1 MELFFDLFF
10 VANLSTFTATH
21 EINNID
27 GGPSFC
33 AGVTCCLP
41 CTLAALGSYV
51 GFLGVIWFTW
61 LQVTL
66 FDIRFARDSVFERIC
81 KAIQLGVMVGFA
93 SAGTRF
99 TTHVQDENVWAF
111 QSLTAILAGSRLL
124 LATQYTINVAFM
136 RSSMK
141 HSSVGVTFTASVLYF
156 TGSVY
161 GWASLLQ
168 PPDGVYL

>member
-1 MELFFDLFF
+1 MKGMPYHC
-10 VANLSTFTATH
+10 V
-21 EINNID
+21 
-27 GGPSFC
+27 G
-33 AGVTCCLP
+33 LP
-41 CTLAALGSYV
+41 LLIHVQALGAYI

-99 TTHVQDENVWAF
+99 TTHVQGENVWAF

-136 RSSMK
+136 RESMK
-141 HSSVGVTFTASVLYF
+141 PSSIGVTFTATVF
-156 TGSVY
+156 WFAGSVY
-161 GWASLLQ
+161 GWVRFFPFLRV
-168 PPDGVYL
+168 GGI

>member
-1 MELFFDLFF
+1 MKG
-10 VANLSTFTATH
+10 T
-21 EINNID
+21 
-27 GGPSFC
+27 PYPC
-33 AGVTCCLP
+33 AGLP
-41 CTLAALGSYV
+41 LLIHVQALGAYI

-99 TTHVQDENVWAF
+99 TTHVQGENVWAF

-124 LATQYTINVAFM
+124 LATQYTINIAFM
-136 RSSMK
+136 RKSMK
-141 HSSVGVTFTASVLYF
+141 RSSIGVSFTATVF
-156 TGSVY
+156 WFAGSVY
-161 GWASLLQ
+161 GWVRSFLFLRV
-168 PPDGVYL
+168 GGL